1 MRGRSMTTMQ
11 AAIRQ
16 QRAPLTT
23 PCDAA
28 GKGREIRMSN
38 DPKHF
43 RPLDPGRVNMMD
55 ALEVQ
60 YWCTRDLTGAVRTPG
75 GRGRNTGDHIS
86 AVRARL
92 EALYPDKRHG

>member
-1 MRGRSMTTMQ
+1 
-11 AAIRQ
+11 
-16 QRAPLTT
+16 
-23 PCDAA
+23 
-28 GKGREIRMSN
+28 MSN

-60 YWCTRDLTGAVRTPG
+60 YWCTELNCTQSELQEAVA
-75 GRGRNTGDHIS
+75 NTGDHIS